1 MGFSATGSECCSWSN
16 LGGYHMHGLRF
27 VPGNRTHALS
37 AEQSGSRELRLQTT
51 GKRKR
56 KTTGRRCHS
65 RMLCR
70 SDTLRRRLIRLG
82 QASSDESVLTAES
95 NPEMDQASQRRPCPR
110 PHPLDDTIS
119 HILHH
124 ALEIR
129 ITTRPCTESMSL
141 RDFWHF
147 ACGAG
152 SDARTKQG
160 CVSCSPSLFVR

>member
-110 PHPLDDTIS
+110 PHPLDATIS

-160 CVSCSPSLFVR
+160 CVSCSPSLFVL